1 MLFPLLAPSSV
12 YVGRTSGPC
21 GHRFGS
27 CSSPTSPTP
36 PALPGGLLLLSLRW
50 LQYASHCSPAPLHLF
65 STGPPGRSQRQRD
78 EGVTC
83 SKLEWLWLFLAG
95 SKLPPALFSEHFT
108 YSRPSSGVWPQPPS
122 MDHLHLLPISAAP
135 WEHLPSEVRILQ
147 AHPSQP
153 CLFCNVFPF
162 FSDRVQW
169 EEWTLESDQPGFYSY
184 NSITEYIIWCGYLIS
199 LQFLM
204 CNSRILLSPSACCCE
219 DQVR

>member
-1 MLFPLLAPSSV
+1 MTLIIS
-12 YVGRTSGPC
+12 GRVQ
-21 GHRFGS
+21 
-27 CSSPTSPTP
+27 TP
-36 PALPGGLLLLSLRW
+36 PCPFFLSISHTRGPPVGSGLSL
-50 LQYASHCSPAPLHLF
+50 PLW
-65 STGPPGRSQRQRD
+65 T
-78 EGVTC
+78 
-83 SKLEWLWLFLAG
+83 
-95 SKLPPALFSEHFT
+95 
-108 YSRPSSGVWPQPPS
+108 
-122 MDHLHLLPISAAP
+122 HLHLLPISAAP

-153 CLFCNVFPF
+153 CLFCNIFPF

-184 NSITEYIIWCGYLIS
+184 NRITEYIIWCGYLIS